1 MKIDLHCH
9 SMHSK
14 RPSLWIMQKI
24 GCPESFTPPRELY
37 RTMREKGMTA
47 VTITDHNS
55 IDGCLEIADLPN
67 TFLSDEVTTYF
78 PKDRC
83 KLHVL
88 VYDISEAQHKDIQ
101 TAREN
106 VYDLVGYL
114 ESRQIVHVL
123 AHPLFAVNDRLTLDH
138 LEQCVLL
145 FKNWEIN
152 GDQNSDANAVLRQV
166 VEHLTPELIERLA
179 DKHGIAPTFAEPWKK
194 NLTAGSDDH
203 SALHL
208 AETYTEVPGA
218 GTLSQFW
225 RGIEQ
230 GRSVIHGGGATPRLM
245 AHNIYGIAYQFYRSK
260 LNLGKHANAA
270 TLLQFLDKCLQTN
283 ATREVTLL
291 GRMHSFVGR
300 QRRAFA
306 ADPQSDTIMSMLRAQ
321 AERYAASDP
330 KISRVIGNDAAPSGK
345 LEDHWFDFTNAVGNQ
360 MLLQLGTRILD
371 RLSHAHVFDAFSSLG
386 GAGALYA
393 VLAPYFVSYSM
404 HAKSKRFATKALGHL
419 GGHDAES
426 AAKQPLRL
434 AHFTDTFYEVNGVAR
449 TLQQHAR
456 LSRKLG
462 MDCTIV
468 TCDPDKPADGDG
480 VRHFRPIGSFA
491 LPEYSELNV
500 ACPPF
505 LDMLDYCHQRA
516 FTQIHT
522 ATPGPVGLAALAI
535 ARILKLPIAGTY
547 HTALPQYALY
557 LTDNDGFVE
566 DFVWKAMIWYYN
578 QLDAVY
584 VPSQST
590 GDELVDRG
598 ITKDKIHVYPRGID
612 VERFHPSKRNGAM
625 SKFFGDLPGQ
635 TLLYVGRVSKE
646 KNLDL
651 LANAFKALCAQM
663 GNVRLLVIG
672 DGPYR
677 DEMRQTLE
685 GFPCAFP
692 GYLDGDDLTAAYA
705 SSDFFV
711 FPSTTDT
718 FGNVVLE
725 AQASGIPVIVTDQG
739 GPAENCVAGET
750 GIVVEGGD
758 ERALLN
764 AMAQFAADPV
774 RAQRMGDAARR
785 YAEARSFERAFE
797 ATWHMYEQ
805 IPVQSRPLDLQILA
819 SVA

>member
-9 SMHSK
+9 SMHSM

-37 RTMREKGMTA
+37 KTMREKGMTA

-88 VYDISEAQHKDIQ
+88 VYDISESQHKDIQ
-101 TAREN
+101 IARES
-106 VYDLVGYL
+106 VYDLVDYL
-114 ESRQIVHVL
+114 ESKQIVYVL

-152 GDQNSDANAVLRQV
+152 GDQNVDANRVLRQIV
-166 VEHLTPELIERLA
+166 DALTPELVEQLA
-179 DKHGIAPTFAEPWKK
+179 DKHGIAPRFHEPWKK
-194 NLTAGSDDH
+194 NFTAGSDDH

-218 GTLSQFW
+218 ATLSQFW
-225 RGIEQ
+225 RGVEQ
-230 GRSVIHGGGATPRLM
+230 GRTVVHGGGAEPRLM

-260 LNLGKHANAA
+260 LNLGRHANAEA
-270 TLLQFLDKCLQTN
+270 LLQFLDKCLQTN

-300 QRRAFA
+300 QRRAFS
-306 ADPQSDTIMSMLRAQ
+306 ADPQNDTIMSMLRSE
-321 AERYAASDP
+321 AERFAHADP
-330 KISRVIGNDAAPSGK
+330 NIARLIANGSAPSGK
-345 LEDHWFDFTNAVGNQ
+345 LEDRWFDFTNAVGNR
-360 MLLQLGTRILD
+360 MLLQLGGRILD
-371 RLSHAHVFDAFSSLG
+371 RLSRAHVFDAFSSLG
-386 GAGALYA
+386 GADALYA

-404 HAKSKRFATKALGHL
+404 HAKSKQFAAKALAHL
-419 GGHDAES
+419 GNGTAE
-426 AAKQPLRL
+426 KDKEPLRL
-434 AHFTDTFYEVNGVAR
+434 AHFTDTYYEVNGVAR

-456 LSRKLG
+456 LSQKLG
-462 MDCTIV
+462 MDCTVI
-468 TCDPDKPADGDG
+468 TCDAEKAADGEG
-480 VRHFRPIGSFA
+480 VRHFRPIGTFA
-491 LPEYSELNV
+491 MPEYSEINV

-505 LDMLDYCHQRA
+505 LEMLDYCHQRGI
-516 FTQIHT
+516 TQIHT

-566 DFVWKAMIWYYN
+566 DFVWKSVIWYYN
-578 QLDAVY
+578 QLDAIY
-584 VPSQST
+584 VPSQAT
-590 GDELVDRG
+590 GAELVERG
-598 ITKDKIHVYPRGID
+598 ISKDKIRVYPRGVD
-612 VERFHPSKRNGAM
+612 VDRFHPSKRNGCV
-625 SKFFGDLPGQ
+625 SKYFGAVGG
-635 TLLYVGRVSKE
+635 TTMLYVGRVSKE
-646 KNLDL
+646 KNLEL
-651 LANAFKALCAQM
+651 LANAFKMLCAQHD
-663 GNVRLLVIG
+663 NVRLLVVG
-672 DGPYR
+672 DGPYK
-677 DEMRQTLE
+677 DEMRHVLE
-685 GFPCAFP
+685 SYPCAFP
-692 GYLDGDDLTAAYA
+692 GYLDGSALEEVYA
-705 SSDFFV
+705 SSDVFV

-725 AQASGIPVIVTDQG
+725 AQASGVPVIVTDEG
-739 GPAENCVAGET
+739 GPAENCLDGET
-750 GIVVEGGD
+750 GFIVRGGS
-758 ERALLN
+758 EEAMLK
-764 AMAQFAADPV
+764 AMARVAADPV
-774 RAQRMGDAARR
+774 GTARMGVAARR
-785 YAEARSFERAFE
+785 YAEGRSFERAFE
-797 ATWHMYEQ
+797 QTWHMYEDT
-805 IPVQSRPLDLQILA
+805 PVHTLKIDLNVLA

>member
-37 RTMREKGMTA
+37 RAMRDKGMTA

-101 TAREN
+101 SARES
-106 VYDLVGYL
+106 VYDLVKYL
-114 ESRQIVHVL
+114 DAHQIVYAL

-152 GDQNSDANAVLRQV
+152 GDQNTDANNVLRQIV
-166 VEHLTPELIERLA
+166 AHLTPKLVDQLA
-179 DKHGIAPTFAEPWKK
+179 NKHGIAPNFPEPWKK
-194 NLTAGSDDH
+194 HFTSGSDDH

-208 AETYTEVPGA
+208 AESYTEVPGA
-218 GTLSQFW
+218 ETLSQFW
-225 RGIEQ
+225 RGLEQ
-230 GRSVIHGGGATPRLM
+230 ARTVVHGGGATPRLM
-245 AHNIYGIAYQFYRSK
+245 AHNIYGIAYQFYRGR

-270 TLLQFLDKCLQTN
+270 TLLQFLDKCLQTS

-300 QRRAFA
+300 QRRVFS
-306 ADPQSDTIMSMLRAQ
+306 ADPQNGTIMSMLRAE
-321 AERYAASDP
+321 AERFATTDPQISKFIANGPAPAA
-330 KISRVIGNDAAPSGK
+330 R
-345 LEDHWFDFTNAVGNQ
+345 LEDRWFDFANAVGNR

-371 RLSHAHVFDAFSSLG
+371 RFSRAHVFDAFSSIG

-404 HAKSKRFATKALGHL
+404 HAKSKQFASKALAHL
-419 GGHDAES
+419 GGPEVERSTKH
-426 AAKQPLRL
+426 PLRL
-434 AHFTDTFYEVNGVAR
+434 AHFTDTFHEVNGVAR
-449 TLQQHAR
+449 TLQQHAT
-456 LSRKLG
+456 LSQQLG
-462 MDCTIV
+462 MECTIV
-468 TCDPDKPADGDG
+468 TCDPDKPAEGEG

-505 LDMLDYCHQRA
+505 LDMLDYCDQRG

-566 DFVWKAMIWYYN
+566 DFVWKAVIWYYN
-578 QLDAVY
+578 QLDAIY
-584 VPSQST
+584 VPSRAT
-590 GDELVDRG
+590 GDELIDRG
-598 ITKDKIHVYPRGID
+598 IGKEKIHVYPRGID
-612 VERFHPSKRNGAM
+612 VERFHPSKRNGAL
-625 SKFFGDLPGQ
+625 SKYFGGGEGR
-635 TLLYVGRVSKE
+635 TILYVGRVSKE
-646 KNLDL
+646 KDL
-651 LANAFKALCAQM
+651 ETLANAFKALYTRS
-663 GNVRLLVIG
+663 GNVRLLVVG

-677 DEMRQTLE
+677 NEMRQALA
-685 GFPCAFP
+685 GYPCAFP
-692 GYLDGDDLTAAYA
+692 GYLDGDELSQAYA
-705 SSDFFV
+705 SSDFFA

-725 AQASGIPVIVTDQG
+725 AQASGIPVIVTNLG
-739 GPAENCVAGET
+739 GPAENCVDGET
-750 GIVVEGGD
+750 GIIVQGSD
-758 ERALLN
+758 ERSLLD
-764 AMAQFAADPV
+764 AMARLASDPSLL
-774 RAQRMGDAARR
+774 AHMGHAARR

-797 ATWHMYEQ
+797 DTWRLYEQ
-805 IPVQSRPLDLQILA
+805 IPAQTQPIDFRVLA